1 MGSLGLQKLAIAII
15 VGFSSV
21 LFSLAYTAARYGYY
35 CSCCSCSTRLEKE
48 EVTTTQEHK
57 KLASKRNPRNSKP
70 RKICCFQH

>member
-21 LFSLAYTAARYGYY
+21 LFSLAYAAARYGYY

-48 EVTTTQEHK
+48 EVTTQEHK